1 MVLTGLGRH
10 VRLASVRIPQ
20 LQLEIPYMK
29 FLHALLGVSLM
40 LVATGKVL
48 AAAAASVQVEAV
60 QAPAW
65 VERGERRL
73 PLVPGQVLMN
83 RDRIVTG
90 QEARVLLRLSEGSAV
105 KLGENASMRMDA
117 LGVRDGGVFTAAI
130 DVARGAFRFTTGV
143 FSRFQNKRA
152 VNVRIATVTAGIRG
166 TDVWGKS
173 TDDRDLVCLIEGRI
187 TVVHEAVEPVL
198 MSEPLSFYVA
208 DRGFVPAPVAPVDPA
223 QLAVWAAET
232 ELRPGGA
239 TFRSG
244 GRWAVEFGVE
254 ETESAALAL
263 YDRVRAAGYPVR
275 IRPQA
280 VADGGYQYALL
291 VPQIASR
298 EGAESLAVRLRL
310 ELGLESTRV
319 VASPRARRA

>member
-1 MVLTGLGRH
+1 
-10 VRLASVRIPQ
+10 
-20 LQLEIPYMK
+20 MK
-29 FLHALLGVSLM
+29 FLRALLGVSLLM
-40 LVATGKVL
+40 LTTGKVL
-48 AAAAASVQVEAV
+48 ASTAASVQVEAV

-73 PLVPGQVLMN
+73 PLLPGQVLMN
-83 RDRIVTG
+83 RDRVVTG

-105 KLGENASMRMDA
+105 KLGENASMRVDA
-117 LGVRDGGVFTAAI
+117 LGVRDGGVFTAAL

-143 FSRFQNKRA
+143 FGRFQNKRA
-152 VNVRIATVTAGIRG
+152 VNVRVATVTAGIRG

-187 TVVHEAVEPVL
+187 TVMHEAADPVL

-208 DRGFVPAPVAPVDPA
+208 DRGFVPSPVAPVDPA
-223 QLAVWAAET
+223 QLGVWAAET

-239 TFRSG
+239 TFRKG
-244 GRWAVEFGVE
+244 GRWAVEFSVE
-254 ETESAALAL
+254 ETEAAALAL

-275 IRPQA
+275 IRPQ
-280 VADGGYQYALL
+280 VAAEGAYRYALL

-298 EGAESLAVRLRL
+298 DGAESLAVRLRL

-319 VASPRARRA
+319 VASPRVRRG